1 MKYRRLGESGL
12 RISEVSI
19 GGWITF
25 GGSVDEAT
33 ARDVVHAAVDEGI
46 NFIDLADVYAH
57 GEAERVVGRMLSD
70 FRRADLVLSS
80 KCFWPMS
87 DSPNDRGLS
96 RKHLFESVERSLSN
110 LGTDYLDLFFCHRED
125 PETPLEETVCALTDL
140 VRQGKLLHWGTSV
153 WSAKTL
159 ERASELAAEGD
170 RYAPRVEQPRYNLF
184 KRDIEHEVLPTAVRL
199 GMGVVVWSPLAG
211 GLLTGK
217 YNDGVPGGSRA
228 STTEWM
234 KGKLTE
240 ENLDRVRRLCEVAGA
255 LEVTPSQLA
264 LAWVLARP
272 GITSVITG
280 ATHPDQVRQ
289 NVGAVD
295 IELTPEVAAELEDL
309 FPLAPAGDG
318 GE

>member
-1 MKYRRLGESGL
+1 MKYRKLGESGL
-12 RISEVSI
+12 QISEVSI
-19 GGWITF
+19 GGWINF
-25 GGSVDEAT
+25 GGSVTESD
-33 ARDVVHAAVDEGI
+33 AREIVHAAVDEGI

-57 GEAERVVGRMLSD
+57 GEAERVLGRMLGD

-80 KCFWPMS
+80 KCYWPMS
-87 DSPNDRGLS
+87 DNPNDRGLS
-96 RKHLFESVERSLSN
+96 RKHLFESVERSLAN

-153 WSAKTL
+153 WSAGSL

-170 RYAPRVEQPRYNLF
+170 RYGPRVEQPPYNLL
-184 KRDIEHEVLPTAVRL
+184 KRGIEHEVLPTAARL

-217 YNDGVPGGSRA
+217 YNDGVPAGSRA

-240 ENLDRVRRLCEVAGA
+240 ETLERVRRLCDLART
-255 LEVTPSQLA
+255 LEISPSQLA
-264 LAWVLARP
+264 LAWILTRP

-280 ATHPDQVRQ
+280 ATNPDHVRQ
-289 NVGAVD
+289 NVGAVEV
-295 IELTPEVAAELEDL
+295 ELAPEVLVELEEL
-309 FPLAPAGDG
+309 FPLAPLG
-318 GE
+318 

>member
-25 GGSVDEAT
+25 GGSVCESD
-33 ARDVVHAAVDEGI
+33 ARDIVHAAVDEGI
-46 NFIDLADVYAH
+46 NYIDLADVYAH
-57 GEAERVVGRMLSD
+57 GEAERVVGRTLSD
-70 FRRADLVLSS
+70 LRRADLILSS

-87 DSPNDRGLS
+87 EDPNDRGLS
-96 RKHLFESVERSLSN
+96 RKHLFESVERSLAN

-153 WSAKTL
+153 WSAHSL

-184 KRDIEHEVLPTAVRL
+184 KRDIEHDVLPTAMRL

-217 YNDGVPGGSRA
+217 YNDGVPAGSRA
-228 STTEWM
+228 STTDWM
-234 KGKLTE
+234 KGKLCE
-240 ENLDRVRRLCEVAGA
+240 ENLEPVRRLCALA
-255 LEVTPSQLA
+255 RSLEVSPSQLA
-264 LAWVLARP
+264 LAWILARP

-280 ATHPDQVRQ
+280 ATSPDQVRQ
-289 NVGAVD
+289 NVGAVGL
-295 IELTPEVAAELEDL
+295 ELAPEVIAELEDL
-309 FPLAPAGDG
+309 FPLAPALD
-318 GE
+318 